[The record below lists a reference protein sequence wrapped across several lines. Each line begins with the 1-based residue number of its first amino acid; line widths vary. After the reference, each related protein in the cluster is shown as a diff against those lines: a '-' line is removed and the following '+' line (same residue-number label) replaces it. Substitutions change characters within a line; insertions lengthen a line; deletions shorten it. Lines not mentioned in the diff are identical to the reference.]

1 MSRSKEIWTIGHSTR
16 SIEEFITMLQSFAI
30 EKLVDVRS
38 LPGSNKFPHFNQ
50 DRLKKTLEENG
61 ITYLY
66 EKDLGGR
73 RKPSPDSHN
82 TIWKNKSFRAYADYM
97 ETQDFAVALEELE
110 SMAKQSKIAMMCAE
124 AVWWRCHR
132 SMIAD
137 ALKAEN
143 WKVYHI
149 MDVDKSTE
157 HPYTKPAKVKDGKLF
172 YGEAEE

>member
-1 MSRSKEIWTIGHSTR
+1 MSSTKIIFTIGHSTR
-16 SIEEFITMLQSFAI
+16 SIEEFVRMLRSFAV

-38 LPGSNKFPHFNQ
+38 LPGSNKFPQFNQ
-50 DRLKKTLEENG
+50 DALKKSLEENG
-61 ITYLY
+61 IAYLY
-66 EKDLGGR
+66 EKNLGGR
-73 RKPSPDSHN
+73 RKPSAESTN

-97 ETQDFAVALEELE
+97 ETDDFCTALKGLKTL
-110 SMAKQSKIAMMCAE
+110 ALQSKVAIMCAE

-157 HPYTKPAKVKDGKLF
+157 HPYTKPAKVKDGKLY
-172 YGEAEE
+172 YGTSEE